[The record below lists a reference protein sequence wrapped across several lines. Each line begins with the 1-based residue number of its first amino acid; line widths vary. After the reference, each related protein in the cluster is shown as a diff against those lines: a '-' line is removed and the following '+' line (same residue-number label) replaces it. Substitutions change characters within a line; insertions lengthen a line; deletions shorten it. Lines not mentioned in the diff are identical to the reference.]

1 MANSN
6 FVIYLWTKDG
16 DAVTTMVHKD
26 DIEEF
31 LAEHPDAV
39 VTDRR

>member
-6 FVIYLWTKDG
+6 FIIYQWTKDG

-26 DIEEF
+26 DVEEF

-39 VTDRR
+39 PTNHR